1 MTLHGEVA
9 ATTRTDGV
17 RFVFEVTND
26 GTAVEDIT
34 FRDAGKADFV
44 VEPEQGDGAGRDGED
59 GNESSGG
66 AEGENESGR
75 TQQWRWS
82 EGRMFA
88 QVIET
93 ERLDPDESA
102 TYEGE
107 WCAPDPGT
115 YVVRATLRAHDHDA
129 DAECAFTVEE

>member
-1 MTLHGEVA
+1 MTLHGDVRSLVE
-9 ATTRTDGV
+9 DDSV

-26 GTAVEDIT
+26 GEDAEEIT

-44 VEPEQGDGAGRDGED
+44 VERTAGDDGDDEPEDE
-59 GNESSGG
+59 EW
-66 AEGENESGR
+66 
-75 TQQWRWS
+75 WRWS

-93 ERLDPDESA
+93 ERIDPGESA

-107 WCAPDPGT
+107 WRSPDSGR
-115 YVVRATLRAHDHDA
+115 YVARATLRARDRDLEA
-129 DAECAFTVEE
+129 TCELSIDG